1 MNPQHLYHPLV
12 HQSTGEINLDFDFGG
27 PNGWQPGKHWAISLL
42 MSIKKMLHL
51 LPYFKLEGK
60 SQLAYNKDALNS
72 FNNQFEDDFVD
83 KCKECVRLSQ
93 EDKYKEDKNNQ
104 PSLL

>member
-1 MNPQHLYHPLV
+1 
-12 HQSTGEINLDFDFGG
+12 
-27 PNGWQPGKHWAISLL
+27 

-51 LPYFKLEGK
+51 APYYKLEGK
-60 SQLAYNKDALNS
+60 NSLAYNKEALNS

-93 EDKYKEDKNNQ
+93 EDKFKEDKNHQ
-104 PSLL
+104 PSLLQF